1 MFLPKHSHLYDH
13 PEQKEE
19 QKRATSIIWLVT
31 HLIQMRKCSFMATN
45 DQRSLF
51 DSVPENARY
60 DRFANFPELEVHL
73 LRKKCILDIAKLA
86 P

>member
-31 HLIQMRKCSFMATN
+31 HLIQMRNCSFMATN

-60 DRFANFPELEVHL
+60 ANFPELEVHL

-86 P
+86 S